1 MRTITARRVIGIA
14 AFALVFAACGGDD
27 SSSSASD
34 NTTTTAAPHETT
46 TTAAAGDTTLA
57 VADGHLVDAK
67 GMSVYFFEKDQGTTS
82 ACMDQC
88 AQAWPAVVASGTP
101 TAGDGVDASKLTTAN
116 GQVADQVVYNG
127 HLLYTFSGDN
137 APGDTNGKS
146 IPSWYLLDAKG
157 EEIEAG

>member
-34 NTTTTAAPHETT
+34 KTTTTASNEST
-46 TTAAAGDTTLA
+46 TTAAAGATTLA
-57 VADGHLVDAK
+57 VANGHLVGPD
-67 GMSVYFFEKDQGTTS
+67 GMTVYFFEKDQGTTS

-101 TAGDGVDASKLTTAN
+101 TAGDGVDASKLTTAK

-127 HLLYTFSGDN
+127 HLLYTFSGDK

-157 EEIEAG
+157 EEIGS